1 MLRIF
6 YDDIWGPELLFDFD
20 MFRSNLYVHLW
31 NYIRSLITDLW
42 QGSICLSIRWMQAIL
57 ITDWK
62 RSMGGVVVQER
73 QYMISDFTAG
83 MRVEGDG
90 D

>member
-1 MLRIF
+1 
-6 YDDIWGPELLFDFD
+6 
-20 MFRSNLYVHLW
+20 
-31 NYIRSLITDLW
+31 
-42 QGSICLSIRWMQAIL
+42 MQAIL